1 MRIVVVHPPE
11 KPASEGQEKAQ
22 AADSR
27 PVTRIGSG
35 FVIDP
40 DGLVATNRHVVENTL
55 AIFVGTPDGDRYRAE
70 IVGMPEK
77 ADIALLRIHPKG
89 KLPAVR
95 FGDSDK
101 LRPGDMVVAI
111 GSPFGFDNTVTAG
124 IVSSVNRD
132 IMESPFDAYIQT
144 DAAIN
149 HGNSGGPLFNMAGE
163 VVGMTSV
170 LFAPGTYSGS
180 VGLGFA
186 IPSNDLKFV
195 YSRLEKYGEVRS
207 GMLPIR
213 TQQVTA
219 FMAQAIGTPGPGGA
233 LIAALGPRAD
243 EMDNRI
249 QPGDVIRTF
258 NGETVIDPRDLAR
271 KAARTEIGS
280 MATLGLCRGGK
291 IMSVEVP
298 ILPFEDK
305 DAKTVVPGPPPKI
318 LGLQFA
324 ATGDTDGKST
334 GVTVSAVDPNG
345 SVADSGLQ
353 AGDIILRVQQE
364 SVSSPAQAEAA
375 LRAREAA
382 KQPYAAV
389 LVQRDDKQTWIPI
402 ALPAE

>member
-1 MRIVVVHPPE
+1 
-11 KPASEGQEKAQ
+11 
-22 AADSR
+22 
-27 PVTRIGSG
+27 
-35 FVIDP
+35 
-40 DGLVATNRHVVENTL
+40 
-55 AIFVGTPDGDRYRAE
+55 
-70 IVGMPEK
+70 
-77 ADIALLRIHPKG
+77 
-89 KLPAVR
+89 
-95 FGDSDK
+95 
-101 LRPGDMVVAI
+101 
-111 GSPFGFDNTVTAG
+111 
-124 IVSSVNRD
+124 
-132 IMESPFDAYIQT
+132 
-144 DAAIN
+144 
-149 HGNSGGPLFNMAGE
+149 
-163 VVGMTSV
+163 
-170 LFAPGTYSGS
+170 
-180 VGLGFA
+180 
-186 IPSNDLKFV
+186 
-195 YSRLEKYGEVRS
+195 
-207 GMLPIR
+207 MLPIR

-334 GVTVSAVDPNG
+334 GVTVSAVDHNG